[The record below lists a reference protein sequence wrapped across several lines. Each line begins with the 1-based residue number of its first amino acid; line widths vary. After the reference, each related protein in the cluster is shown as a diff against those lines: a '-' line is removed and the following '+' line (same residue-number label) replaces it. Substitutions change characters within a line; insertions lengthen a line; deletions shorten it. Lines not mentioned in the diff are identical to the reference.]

1 MESVMSRARFADRT
15 SRRDAALITVP
26 TRGAAPTTM
35 HTRFSARAAVVSLSL
50 LALLSACGDS
60 GNGSAPPADPA
71 ARGPYPVGV
80 TRIEL
85 HDDARNRTLL
95 TEVWYPADESAR
107 GAAASPAAEYL
118 PEGLGF
124 LADDSTIELTA
135 VRDAAIA
142 PDGPFPLIAFSHG
155 SGGIRF
161 QNTFQTEHLASHGYV
176 VIAPDHQGNTF
187 FDSSGEIEQLRIDR
201 PLDIEYLLN
210 AFSGFTADR
219 ASRFAGWID
228 TDLPFGV
235 TGHSFGAY
243 TTFAVA
249 SMDARVKA
257 ALPMALA
264 GPVSASYSA
273 ASFLM
278 LATEDQT
285 IGLAANQAIRDTYD
299 ILPGPRWLAEYVDA
313 GHYSFSFACDTG
325 LGIGDGDGCK
335 TGTRLENGAPVTF
348 IDYKRVYR
356 SVNTWSA
363 ALFGRYLRGIK
374 AYDGALD
381 TNQDPDVIR
390 FSADPTNGAASIA
403 RATQGLQ
410 LGFVRP

>member
-1 MESVMSRARFADRT
+1 MSRAGMAVGMGRWSATRT
-15 SRRDAALITVP
+15 MLAAL
-26 TRGAAPTTM
+26 
-35 HTRFSARAAVVSLSL
+35 SLV
-50 LALLSACGDS
+50 ALLQGCGSSSTSS
-60 GNGSAPPADPA
+60 GGPAADPA

-95 TEVWYPADESAR
+95 TEIWYPAADSAR
-107 GAAASPAAEYL
+107 DAAPSPAADYL

-135 VRDAAIA
+135 VRDAALA

-161 QNTFQTEHLASHGYV
+161 QNTFQVEHLASHGYV
-176 VIAPDHQGNTF
+176 VVAPDHQGNTF
-187 FDSSGEIEQLRIDR
+187 FDSSGSFDQLRVDR
-201 PLDIEYLLN
+201 PLDIEYVLDAFS
-210 AFSGFTADR
+210 AFSGDP
-219 ASRFAGWID
+219 ASRFDGWVD
-228 TDLPFGV
+228 TSLPFGV
-235 TGHSFGAY
+235 TGHSFGAF

-257 ALPMALA
+257 ALPMAFS
-264 GPVSASYSA
+264 GPVSSTYSA

-278 LATEDQT
+278 LATEDKT
-285 IGLAANQAIRDTYD
+285 IGLETNQAIRDTYAL
-299 ILPGPRWLAEYVDA
+299 LPGPRWLAEYVDA

-335 TGTRLENGAPVTF
+335 SGTRLEDGSAVTF
-348 IDYKRVYR
+348 IDYKRVYK

-363 ALFGRYLRGIK
+363 ALFGRYLRGVT
-374 AYDGALD
+374 AYERTLD
-381 TNQDPDVIR
+381 TNQDPDVVR
-390 FSADPTNGAASIA
+390 FTADSTNGVTGLASA
-403 RATQGLQ
+403 QRGMQVGLV
-410 LGFVRP
+410 LP

>member
-1 MESVMSRARFADRT
+1 MARPRYGRMTRA
-15 SRRDAALITVP
+15 AAY
-26 TRGAAPTTM
+26 AARNTQIA
-35 HTRFSARAAVVSLSL
+35 ARAAAIAFLLLVTLSG
-50 LALLSACGDS
+50 CGDS
-60 GNGSAPPADPA
+60 GGNGAPPADPA

-80 TRIEL
+80 TRVEL
-85 HDDARNRTLL
+85 HDDARGRTLL

-107 GAAASPAAEYL
+107 GATPSPAAEYL

-124 LADDSTIELTA
+124 LADDATIELTA
-135 VRDAAIA
+135 VRDAAVA

-176 VIAPDHQGNTF
+176 VVAPDHQGNTF
-187 FDSSGEIEQLRIDR
+187 FDSSGEIEQLRVDR
-201 PLDIEYLLN
+201 PLDIEYVLN

-219 ASRFAGWID
+219 ASRFAGWVD
-228 TDLPFGV
+228 TDRPFGV

-249 SMDARVKA
+249 SMDARIKA

-285 IGLAANQAIRDTYD
+285 IGLTANQAIRDTYE
-299 ILPGPRWLAEYVDA
+299 ILPGPRWLAEFVDA

-335 TGTRLENGAPVTF
+335 TGTRLEDGSPVTF

-363 ALFGRYLRGIK
+363 ALFGRYLRDIT
-374 AYDGALD
+374 AYERALD

-390 FSADPTNGAASIA
+390 FSADAAGRTANVA

>member
-1 MESVMSRARFADRT
+1 MSRARIAVGMGRWSAT
-15 SRRDAALITVP
+15 RATVAALSFV
-26 TRGAAPTTM
+26 
-35 HTRFSARAAVVSLSL
+35 
-50 LALLSACGDS
+50 ALLQGCGSTSSSS
-60 GNGSAPPADPA
+60 GGPAADPS

-95 TEVWYPADESAR
+95 TEVWYPAVESAR
-107 GAAASPAAEYL
+107 DAAPSPAADYL

-124 LADDSTIELTA
+124 LADDATIELTA
-135 VRDAAIA
+135 VRDAAIS

-161 QNTFQTEHLASHGYV
+161 QNTFQVEHLASHGYV
-176 VIAPDHQGNTF
+176 VVAPDHQGNTF
-187 FDSSGEIEQLRIDR
+187 FDSSGTFDQLRVDR
-201 PLDIEYLLN
+201 PLDIEYVLN
-210 AFSGFTADR
+210 AFSAFTGDP
-219 ASRFAGWID
+219 ASRFEGWVD
-228 TDLPFGV
+228 TSLPIGV
-235 TGHSFGAY
+235 TGHSFGAF

-257 ALPMALA
+257 ALPMAFS

-278 LATEDQT
+278 LATEDKT
-285 IGLAANQAIRDTYD
+285 IGLETNQGIRDTYE

-325 LGIGDGDGCK
+325 LGIGDGDGCGS
-335 TGTRLENGAPVTF
+335 GTRLEDGSPVTF
-348 IDYKRVYR
+348 IDYKRVYE

-363 ALFGRYLRGIK
+363 ALFGRYVRGVTE
-374 AYDGALD
+374 YDRTLN
-381 TNQDPDVIR
+381 TNQDPGVVR
-390 FSADPTNGAASIA
+390 FTADQKNRVASLPSAQ
-403 RATQGLQ
+403 QGMQVGLV
-410 LGFVRP
+410 LP